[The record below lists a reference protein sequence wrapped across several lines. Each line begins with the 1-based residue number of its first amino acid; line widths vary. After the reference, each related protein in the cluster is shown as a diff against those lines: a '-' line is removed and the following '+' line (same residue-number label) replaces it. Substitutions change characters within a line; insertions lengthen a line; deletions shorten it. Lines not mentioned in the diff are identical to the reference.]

1 MTVWG
6 SIWVMGSGIQCTS
19 RKEWSRVVAFHP
31 CYLFIAS
38 LGVALDSTK
47 LGVELGGTILTA
59 LFFADDLLLL
69 SRTPKHGM
77 NSLLRVVSQFCK
89 DMKMTLSTSKTYILT
104 NSRNQGSWKV
114 EEETIEEILVAKY
127 MGVNI
132 QVRGRSMVGKY
143 ESDIIRRATNCAFT
157 IMNLTRG
164 HWLLDAYG
172 MLVPYHQ

>member
-1 MTVWG
+1 M
-6 SIWVMGSGIQCTS
+6 
-19 RKEWSRVVAFHP
+19 
-31 CYLFIAS
+31 FIAS

-47 LGVELGGTILTA
+47 LGVELEGTVLTA

-69 SRTPKHGM
+69 SRTPKHRM
-77 NSLLRVVSQFCK
+77 NSLLRIVSQFCK

-114 EEETIEEILVAKY
+114 EEETIEEILIAKY
-127 MGVNI
+127 LGVSI

-143 ESDIIRRATNCAFT
+143 ESDIIRRATNCAFS

-164 HWLLDAYG
+164 SMDRS
-172 MLVPYHQ
+172 LVARRLWEACAIPSILYCSEAMVFTRKTLA

>member
-1 MTVWG
+1 M
-6 SIWVMGSGIQCTS
+6 
-19 RKEWSRVVAFHP
+19 
-31 CYLFIAS
+31 
-38 LGVALDSTK
+38 
-47 LGVELGGTILTA
+47 
-59 LFFADDLLLL
+59 
-69 SRTPKHGM
+69 
-77 NSLLRVVSQFCK
+77 RVVSQFCK

-164 HWLLDAYG
+164 SMDRSLVARRLWDACAIPSILYCSEAMVFTKKTLAELEQIQWYRWVVLSSMFLQPPQG
-172 MLVPYHQ
+172 F